1 MRSRITFVV
10 AATTSAVVLS
20 FVIPLCL
27 LVRTLAEDRAMA
39 AADQEARNI
48 AILVSTFDHREELP
62 ELVEAADR
70 ATGAR
75 TSLLLDHGE
84 VLGSS
89 APNMASDPDVILAL
103 EGTATSSRTSS
114 GGKLVFPVIA
124 SDGTEVVMSTVDAQE
139 MHRGVTRAWVIIIG
153 LGLGLVAAALFIA
166 NVMGRRISR
175 PLFRVAETAHQLRAG
190 NLAARA
196 EVEGPQ
202 ETEELAEALNGLAD
216 RIDDLLAAERASV
229 ADLSHRLRTP
239 VTALRLDAESV
250 ADTGLSGR
258 LQDHIAVLQR
268 DIDAIV
274 NEARRPVRQSLRASC
289 DATAVV
295 RERVEFWRVLAE
307 DQQRPL
313 SVLLTQDPLPVAVG
327 ESDLRDL
334 VDILID
340 NVFAHTAEGVA
351 FSVTLQK
358 SETDAVLI
366 VADRGSG
373 VAGSARSEQ
382 RVGSTGLG
390 LEIVRRTA
398 RAAGGRVRIGS
409 SNGTTIEVRLP
420 SLMPPK

>member
-1 MRSRITFVV
+1 M
-10 AATTSAVVLS
+10 
-20 FVIPLCL
+20 
-27 LVRTLAEDRAMA
+27 
-39 AADQEARNI
+39 
-48 AILVSTFDHREELP
+48 
-62 ELVEAADR
+62 
-70 ATGAR
+70 
-75 TSLLLDHGE
+75 
-84 VLGSS
+84 
-89 APNMASDPDVILAL
+89 
-103 EGTATSSRTSS
+103 
-114 GGKLVFPVIA
+114 
-124 SDGTEVVMSTVDAQE
+124 
-139 MHRGVTRAWVIIIG
+139 
-153 LGLGLVAAALFIA
+153 
-166 NVMGRRISR
+166 
-175 PLFRVAETAHQLRAG
+175 
-190 NLAARA
+190 
-196 EVEGPQ
+196 
-202 ETEELAEALNGLAD
+202 
-216 RIDDLLAAERASV
+216 
-229 ADLSHRLRTP
+229 
-239 VTALRLDAESV
+239 TALRLDAESV
-250 ADTGLSGR
+250 ADPGLSGR